1 MNTIKRLQRLTGE
14 GSSEQKKSSRAD
26 EISELRRRIE
36 AITSRRPASS
46 YKPVYT
52 RREDAVS
59 LKDMMLGEE
68 IQNAC
73 GKFFISD
80 SYFSGSSKHG
90 SRRIGEISSL
100 DMNAVALLANN
111 PDMAFLHCTDALFL
125 DTETTGLTGG
135 TGTFA
140 FLIGLGWFEND
151 TFCTKQIF
159 ARDFSEERASLSF
172 LLDLAGEKSFIVSYN
187 GKAFDV
193 GLLSTR
199 FILNRLPDTLAN
211 MPHLDLLHP
220 ARRLLGHRLE
230 NNRLITMEKEILG
243 VHRKGDIPGS
253 EIPQRYFDWLRNR
266 DARLLTDVFEHN
278 RLDIVSISALSVH
291 LAELLNYDR
300 DIASG
305 SGEHAD
311 LLAAAKLFLARG
323 NSSGARKILELL
335 IQSEYLHVALEAR
348 KTLSLIYKRSGRWR
362 DAVRIWEM
370 MLLNDPGNF
379 TAAEEMAKYF
389 EHREHDLPKAINIVN
404 EALNLSSYKTITER
418 NALAHRLKRLKNR
431 MITTH
436 SE

>member
-1 MNTIKRLQRLTGE
+1 MNTIKRLHRLTGE
-14 GSSEQKKSSRAD
+14 DSSEQKKSSRAD

-36 AITSRRPASS
+36 AITSRRTASS
-46 YKPVYT
+46 YKTVYT
-52 RREDAVS
+52 RQYDAVS

-80 SYFSGSSKHG
+80 GYSSGTSKHG

-111 PDMAFLHCTDALFL
+111 PDMAFLNCTDALFL

-172 LLDLAGEKSFIVSYN
+172 LLDLAGEKRFIVSYN

-230 NNRLITMEKEILG
+230 NNRLITIEKEILG
-243 VHRKGDIPGS
+243 VHRQGDIPGS
-253 EIPQRYFDWLRNR
+253 EIPQRYFDWLRKR

-278 RLDIVSISALSVH
+278 RLDIISMATLSVH
-291 LAELLNYDR
+291 LAEMLNYHR
-300 DIASG
+300 DIS
-305 SGEHAD
+305 SCEHED
-311 LLAAAKLFLARG
+311 LLASAKLLLVRG
-323 NSSGARKILELL
+323 DASGARKILEL
-335 IQSEYLHVALEAR
+335 IIESKGLHIALEAR
-348 KTLSLIYKRSGRWR
+348 KTLSLIYKRSGRWN
-362 DAVRIWEM
+362 DALRIWEM
-370 MLLNDPGNF
+370 MLRDDPGNF
-379 TAAEEMAKYF
+379 FATEEMAKCF
-389 EHREHDLPKAINIVN
+389 EHRKHDLPKAINIVTH
-404 EALNLSSYKTITER
+404 ALNLSSFKSISEK
-418 NALAHRLKRLKNR
+418 NALEHRITRLKSR
-431 MITTH
+431 IVTTG

>member
-14 GSSEQKKSSRAD
+14 NLSEQKKSSRAD

-36 AITSRRPASS
+36 AITSRRSPSS
-46 YKPVYT
+46 CKPVYT
-52 RREDAVS
+52 RQEDAAS
-59 LKDMMLGEE
+59 LTDMMLGEE

-80 SYFSGSSKHG
+80 GFFSGSSKHG
-90 SRRIGEISSL
+90 SRRIGEISSM

-111 PDMAFLHCTDALFL
+111 PDMAFLNCTDALFL
-125 DTETTGLTGG
+125 DTETTGLSGG

-172 LLDLAGEKSFIVSYN
+172 LLDLAEEKSFIVSYN

-199 FILNRLPDTLAN
+199 FVLNRLPDTLAN
-211 MPHLDLLHP
+211 MPHLDLLHS

-243 VHRKGDIPGS
+243 VHRQGDIPGS
-253 EIPQRYFDWLRNR
+253 EIPQRYFEWLRNR
-266 DARLLTDVFEHN
+266 DARLLKDVFEHN
-278 RLDIVSISALSVH
+278 RLDIISMATLSVH
-291 LAELLNYDR
+291 LTEMLNYNR
-300 DIASG
+300 DISTC
-305 SGEHAD
+305 EHKD
-311 LLAAAKLFLARG
+311 LLASAKLLLARRDV
-323 NSSGARKILELL
+323 SGTRKILELV
-335 IQSEYLHVALEAR
+335 IESECLPVAIEAR
-348 KTLSLIYKRSGRWR
+348 KTLSLIYKRSGRWN

-370 MLLNDPGNF
+370 MLLDDPGNF
-379 TAAEEMAKYF
+379 FATEEMAKYF
-389 EHREHDLPKAINIVN
+389 EHRRHDVPKAIDIINKS
-404 EALNLSSYKTITER
+404 LNNSCVKATSQRNTLS
-418 NALAHRLKRLKNR
+418 LRLKRLKSR
-431 MITTH
+431 MVTTY
-436 SE
+436 SQ

>member
-14 GSSEQKKSSRAD
+14 DSSEQKKSSRAD
-26 EISELRRRIE
+26 EIIELRRRIE

-46 YKPVYT
+46 SKPVYT
-52 RREDAVS
+52 RQEDAVS
-59 LKDMMLGEE
+59 LKDMMIGEE
-68 IQNAC
+68 IRNAW

-80 SYFSGSSKHG
+80 GYFSGSSKHG

-111 PDMAFLHCTDALFL
+111 PDMAFLNCTDALFL

-199 FILNRLPDTLAN
+199 FILNRLPDRLAN

-243 VHRKGDIPGS
+243 IHRQGDIPGC

-278 RLDIVSISALSVH
+278 RLDIISMATLSLH
-291 LAELLNYDR
+291 LTEMLNYNR
-300 DIASG
+300 DISTC
-305 SGEHAD
+305 EHKD
-311 LLAAAKLFLARG
+311 LLASAKLLLARRDA
-323 NSSGARKILELL
+323 SGARKILEFV
-335 IQSEYLHVALEAR
+335 IESECLHVALEAR
-348 KTLSLIYKRSGRWR
+348 KTLSLIYKRSGHLS

-370 MLLNDPGNF
+370 MLLDDPGNF
-379 TAAEEMAKYF
+379 FATEEMAKCF
-389 EHREHDLPKAINIVN
+389 EHRKHDLPKAIDIVIK
-404 EALNLSSYKTITER
+404 ALNNSCVKTISER
-418 NALAHRLKRLKNR
+418 NILSLRLKRLKSR
-431 MITTH
+431 MVSTYG
-436 SE
+436 E

>member
-1 MNTIKRLQRLTGE
+1 MNTIKRLHRLTGE
-14 GSSEQKKSSRAD
+14 DSSTQKKSSRAD
-26 EISELRRRIE
+26 EINELRRRIE
-36 AITSRRPASS
+36 AIASRRPASS
-46 YKPVYT
+46 YKPVCA
-52 RREDAVS
+52 RHEDAVS
-59 LKDMMLGEE
+59 LKDMMIGEE
-68 IQNAC
+68 LQNDC

-80 SYFSGSSKHG
+80 GYFPGSSKHG
-90 SRRIGEISSL
+90 SRRIGDISSL
-100 DMNAVALLANN
+100 DMKAVALLANN
-111 PDMAFLHCTDALFL
+111 PDMASLHCTDALFL

-172 LLDLAGEKSFIVSYN
+172 LLDLAGKKSFIVSYN

-199 FILNRLPDTLAN
+199 FILNRLPDMLVS

-220 ARRLLGHRLE
+220 ARRLLGHRLV
-230 NNRLITMEKEILG
+230 NNRLITMEKEVLG
-243 VHRKGDIPGS
+243 IHRHGDIPGS

-266 DARLLTDVFEHN
+266 DARMLTDIFEHN
-278 RLDIVSISALSVH
+278 RLDIISMAVLSVH

-300 DIASG
+300 EIV

-323 NSSGARKILELL
+323 NISGARKILSLL
-335 IQSEYLHVALEAR
+335 IKSEYIHIALEAE
-348 KTLSLIYKRSGRWR
+348 KTLSLIFKRSGQLR

-370 MLLNDPGNF
+370 MLHDDPGNIF
-379 TAAEEMAKYF
+379 ALEEMAKYF
-389 EHREHDLPKAINIVN
+389 EHRKHDLPKAIECVN
-404 EALNLSSYKTITER
+404 KALNNTYAMTISER
-418 NALAHRLKRLKNR
+418 NALAHRLNRLKSR
-431 MITTH
+431 MAPTN

>member
-1 MNTIKRLQRLTGE
+1 MNTIKRLQRLTCE
-14 GSSEQKKSSRAD
+14 GSSEQKKSSRTD

-46 YKPVYT
+46 CKPVYT
-52 RREDAVS
+52 RQEDAVS
-59 LKDMMLGEE
+59 LKDMMIGEE
-68 IQNAC
+68 IRNAC

-80 SYFSGSSKHG
+80 GYFSGSSKHG

-111 PDMAFLHCTDALFL
+111 PDMAFLNCTDALFL

-199 FILNRLPDTLAN
+199 FILNRLPDRLAN

-220 ARRLLGHRLE
+220 ARRLLGHRLK

-243 VHRKGDIPGS
+243 VHRQGDIPGS

-266 DARLLTDVFEHN
+266 DARLLTDIFEHN
-278 RLDIVSISALSVH
+278 RLDIISMAALSVH
-291 LAELLNYDR
+291 LTELLNYDR
-300 DIASG
+300 DIASC
-305 SGEHAD
+305 EHAD

-323 NSSGARKILELL
+323 NSSAARKIIELL
-335 IQSEYLHVALEAR
+335 IQSEYLHVAFEAR
-348 KTLSLIYKRSGRWR
+348 KTLSLIYKRAGLWN
-362 DAVRIWEM
+362 DALRMWEM
-370 MLLNDPGNF
+370 MLLDDPGDF
-379 TAAEEMAKYF
+379 FAWEETAKYY
-389 EHREHDLPKAINIVN
+389 EHKKHDFPKAIDVVN
-404 EALNLSSYKTITER
+404 KALNLSRFNTISER
-418 NALAHRLKRLKNR
+418 NAFLHRLRRLKSR
-431 MITTH
+431 TDTTN